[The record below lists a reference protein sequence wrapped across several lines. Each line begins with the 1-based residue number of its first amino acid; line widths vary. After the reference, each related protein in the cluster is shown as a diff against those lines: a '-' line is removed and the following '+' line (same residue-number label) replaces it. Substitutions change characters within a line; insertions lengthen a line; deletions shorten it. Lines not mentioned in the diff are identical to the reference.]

1 MGEWRWLV
9 EDGSEEARQ
18 GASQARRAETRPEE
32 DPRRYRMD
40 IRGRNR
46 VDWMTLQH
54 KWFLV
59 SIRVEAKEG

>member
-1 MGEWRWLV
+1 V

-18 GASQARRAETRPEE
+18 GASQARRAETRAEE

-59 SIRVEAKEG
+59 SSSQSIRVQAKED